1 MMSRPVK
8 RSLRK
13 NRPIASQERFQ
24 EIANQGLLQHN
35 PSSAEAATRAP
46 GGSCRCAGLTQL
58 MVVVSSPL
66 LMTRKNSSYRG
77 QRGGLECFLTKWEQ
91 SRGYVV
97 ILLSRG
103 SCWSAA
109 YMSHSFAKLFAEC
122 HWFVVAGLHK
132 EVCREGKHGSID
144 RFCSGAMEVFLERRP
159 DIHKDKVKL
168 VDPPFV
174 GRGVCHGL
182 FHVAV
187 KALTHTIRPLVVGR
201 YPDSLGT

>member
-35 PSSAEAATRAP
+35 PSSAEAATRALEDP

-58 MVVVSSPL
+58 MVMVSSPL

-91 SRGYVV
+91 SR
-97 ILLSRG
+97 
-103 SCWSAA
+103 SAA

-132 EVCREGKHGSID
+132 EFCREGKHASID
-144 RFCSGAMEVFLERRP
+144 RFCSGAMEVFLER
-159 DIHKDKVKL
+159 
-168 VDPPFV
+168 
-174 GRGVCHGL
+174 C
-182 FHVAV
+182 
-187 KALTHTIRPLVVGR
+187 
-201 YPDSLGT
+201 S